1 MNSLPN
7 KTLKGQSSRALFR
20 PLSAVSVLT
29 MVRMAVF
36 PVVFGASLVILAAG
50 FYNRRKLF
58 PEVETIN
65 QRKAREPLPSC
76 GVQDQ
81 GGGGRTSYQLF
92 SKATVSWEIP
102 STQLH
107 TTSNN
112 I

>member
-1 MNSLPN
+1 
-7 KTLKGQSSRALFR
+7 
-20 PLSAVSVLT
+20 

-65 QRKAREPLPSC
+65 QRKARESHYQAG

-81 GGGGRTSYQLF
+81 GGGGSEAEA
-92 SKATVSWEIP
+92 S
-102 STQLH
+102 
-107 TTSNN
+107 
-112 I
+112 